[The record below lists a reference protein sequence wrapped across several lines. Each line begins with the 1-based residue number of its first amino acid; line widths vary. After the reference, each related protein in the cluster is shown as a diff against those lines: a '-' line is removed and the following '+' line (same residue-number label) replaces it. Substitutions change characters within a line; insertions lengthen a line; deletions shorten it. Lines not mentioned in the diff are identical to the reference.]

1 MTDYMKMWI
10 LIETFKD
17 FHHARRRTIG
27 YCSNHVK
34 RVSTPQVFPNNVTL
48 LFPVI
53 VPGSGFH
60 NGPPEGRSDETRWC
74 PEGGSN
80 SHSLART
87 GF

>member
-1 MTDYMKMWI
+1 MKVRI
-10 LIETFKD
+10 LIETFKE

-34 RVSTPQVFPNNVTL
+34 RVSTPLVFPHNVTL
-48 LFPVI
+48 LFPRSSW
-53 VPGSGFH
+53 GSGFQS
-60 NGPPEGRSDETRWC
+60 GPTEGRSNGTRWC